1 MQYPEEGGGE
11 WMQEIIGWVLGSN
24 QDSLGLK
31 EQIFIA
37 RVIRGSGVLIRTW
50 ERGHQAVTFLF

>member
-1 MQYPEEGGGE
+1 
-11 WMQEIIGWVLGSN
+11 MQEIIGWVLGSN